1 MRNLPFSATT
11 RDLEELCGGIGPV
24 KRASI
29 IQSADG
35 VSRGFGFVK
44 FAIPEDAVR
53 AAAILASTEL
63 KGRTLSVELA
73 VKRGQKPA
81 HAPLISTAK
90 GGKGKGSKKAA
101 ASSKEETQD
110 GKEEGEEDGKK
121 EKVVEAMGSEGGTRS
136 AASKGGSSATNTN
149 KRGKAAAAASA
160 STAASTAAS
169 TTLKKKPGH
178 ALLSSQPS
186 KTLIVFNLASQTT
199 EKQLY
204 KRVKKIETPTSI
216 KTEVRSG
223 LCSRRGGVSTGP
235 LVCFG
240 KAPKLTHPEFTPSSP
255 HQTLTSPAHPHSS
268 IRIPSLRPQVMD
280 GSARVAILV
289 FDTPAA
295 AKKVQK
301 KLDQHTIHGQK
312 LSLRPFHPGTATGG
326 VSADGEDK
334 GAPRSISDLS
344 QMRGQAKRNNRLII
358 RNLSFKATEEDLKV
372 RRILIIVLF
381 FYTHSVCIETLSLI
395 FLHLY
400 PAHPHRMPCL
410 LSARCWKRAFRRSTC
425 VE

>member
-90 GGKGKGSKKAA
+90 GGKGKDSKKAA

-110 GKEEGEEDGKK
+110 GKEEGEDDGKK
-121 EKVVEAMGSEGGTRS
+121 EKKVEATASEGGTWS
-136 AASKGGSSATNTN
+136 AASKGGSSPTNTN

-160 STAASTAAS
+160 STAASTTTA
-169 TTLKKKPGH
+169 TLKKKPGH

-223 LCSRRGGVSTGP
+223 LGSRRGGVSTGP
-235 LVCFG
+235 LVCCG
-240 KAPKLTHPEFTPSSP
+240 KA
-255 HQTLTSPAHPHSS
+255 
-268 IRIPSLRPQVMD
+268 
-280 GSARVAILV
+280 
-289 FDTPAA
+289 
-295 AKKVQK
+295 
-301 KLDQHTIHGQK
+301 
-312 LSLRPFHPGTATGG
+312 
-326 VSADGEDK
+326 
-334 GAPRSISDLS
+334 
-344 QMRGQAKRNNRLII
+344 
-358 RNLSFKATEEDLKV
+358 
-372 RRILIIVLF
+372 
-381 FYTHSVCIETLSLI
+381 
-395 FLHLY
+395 
-400 PAHPHRMPCL
+400 
-410 LSARCWKRAFRRSTC
+410 
-425 VE
+425 